1 MKNRRIFFDT
11 NPGLYYPDG
20 GGGYGDGD
28 SNGLTDGSG
37 GAGLLDVGGNIG
49 DDGER
54 HGGGEN
60 HNHGG
65 GKSDDGGDDGGEKV
79 SG

>member
-1 MKNRRIFFDT
+1 MKKGRNCFDN
-11 NPGLYYPDG
+11 NPGLYHPDVDG
-20 GGGYGDGD
+20 GFGDGD
-28 SNGLTDGSG
+28 SNAVTDGSG

-54 HGGGEN
+54 HGGGKN
-60 HNHGG
+60 HNDGG
-65 GKSDDGGDDGGEKV
+65 GKSDGGGDDGGEKV